1 MLRHQDVWAA
11 IDQFAADRG
20 FSPSGLARSAG
31 LDPTTFNKSKR
42 VARDGRPRWP
52 STESIAKVLA
62 ATGATIS
69 DFVTYI
75 GKTQG
80 AASVMRRLPMIA
92 LAQTAAKGS
101 FDGSGRPA
109 GNAWSEIPAP
119 EIADHAAYA
128 IQVTG
133 DGLAPIYRAGDM
145 LIVSPGA
152 SLRRGDRVVVH
163 MVDGEVAIRT
173 FIRRGTKKVDL
184 AALGMTQGERSV
196 PVDSVAFIHRIVWAS
211 Q

>member
-11 IDQFAADRG
+11 IDQFAADHG
-20 FSPSGLARSAG
+20 LSPSGLARSAG

-69 DFVTYI
+69 EFVTYI
-75 GKTQG
+75 GKAQG
-80 AASVMRRLPMIA
+80 TAGVMRRLPEIA
-92 LAQTAAKGS
+92 LAQIAVKGS

-109 GNAWSEIPAP
+109 GNSWTEVPAP

-133 DGLAPIYRAGDM
+133 DGLAPVYRAGDT
-145 LIVSPGA
+145 LIVSPAA

-163 MVDGEVAIRT
+163 MADGEVAVRT

-184 AALGMTQGERSV
+184 ATLGAPQGERSV

>member
-11 IDQFAADRG
+11 IDQFAAEHG
-20 FSPSGLARSAG
+20 LSPSGLARSAG

-42 VARDGRPRWP
+42 VAPDGRPRWP
-52 STESIAKVLA
+52 STESIAKILA

-75 GKTQG
+75 GKAQG
-80 AASVMRRLPMIA
+80 AASAMRRLPMIT
-92 LAQTAAKGS
+92 LAQTAEKGS

-133 DGLAPIYRAGDM
+133 DGLAPVYRAGDT

-152 SLRRGDRVVVH
+152 SVRRGDRVVVH
-163 MVDGEVAIRT
+163 MVDGEVAIRS
-173 FIRRGTKKVDL
+173 FIRRGTKKFDL

-196 PVDSVAFIHRIVWAS
+196 PVDGVVFIHRIVWAS